1 MRGSLDT
8 AGFFTQRSSKLF
20 VGNIPDKEATP
31 LVARFKATSGV
42 PLMKANQPE
51 FSFWAESDD
60 LVTGRTITP
69 WNLKR
74 TPGGS
79 SGGESAALAAG
90 MSPIGLATWDSVI
103 LPMQGT
109 IRKQVFQ

>member
-1 MRGSLDT
+1 MDT
-8 AGFFTQRSSKLF
+8 AGVFTQRSSKLF
-20 VGNIPDKEATP
+20 VGNIPAKEATA
-31 LVARFKATSGV
+31 VARFKATNGV

-60 LVTGRTITP
+60 LVTGRTNTP
-69 WNLKR
+69 WNLER

-103 LPMQGT
+103 LPMRGT